1 VTTEPLGDDFA
12 LGLADDA
19 LILSHRCSEWLTR
32 APEIELDIAFG
43 NIGLD
48 LLGQA
53 RGIYALLGDEDQF
66 AYHRDA
72 SDWRN
77 CTLVELPNGDF
88 AFSMMRLLAFAA
100 YERAIFAIAP
110 ADERLGPIFAKA
122 LKEVTYH
129 LEHAEGWVLRLGD
142 GTDES
147 HRRMQDAVDAVWPLL
162 SELCAPVPQV
172 EQAVRTELA
181 DVLNRAT
188 LAVPTTTTAPQ
199 PRGDHTAHLTEL
211 LDEMQS
217 VVSEHEGATW

>member
-1 VTTEPLGDDFA
+1 MTTDPLGDAFA
-12 LGLADDA
+12 LSLADDA

-53 RGIYALLGDEDQF
+53 RGIYALLGDEDQL

-72 SDWRN
+72 PAWRN

-88 AFSMMRLLAFAA
+88 AFSVLRLLAFAT
-100 YERAIFAIAP
+100 YERAIFATSP

-129 LEHAEGWVLRLGD
+129 HEFAEGWVLRLGD
-142 GTDES
+142 GTEES
-147 HRRMQDAVDAVWPLL
+147 HRRMQGAADAVWPLL
-162 SELCAPVPQV
+162 SELCDPAPQV
-172 EQAVRTELA
+172 EQTVRTELA
-181 DVLNRAT
+181 DILTRAT
-188 LAVPTTTTAPQ
+188 LTVPTTAAP
-199 PRGDHTAHLTEL
+199 PHRGEHTAHLTEL

-217 VVSEHEGATW
+217 LAREHEGARW